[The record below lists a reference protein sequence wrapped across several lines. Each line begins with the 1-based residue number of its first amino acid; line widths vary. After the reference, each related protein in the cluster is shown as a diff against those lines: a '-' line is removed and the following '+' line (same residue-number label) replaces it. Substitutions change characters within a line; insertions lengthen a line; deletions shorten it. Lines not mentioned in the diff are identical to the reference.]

1 MGRIVLSL
9 WKELY
14 LQKKKDLVSSLR
26 FWSTGADTYM
36 ARKTFKRPYYIQSN
50 TSLSHSCVST
60 KLENINVVT
69 LKVGHFSISLETE
82 KATQKNYQKKS
93 VNVLSPSKKW
103 RRHPFSSLFL
113 STFFSFSISVLFP
126 RTENMCFIVGKR
138 MFQFF
143 LVKENQKM
151 LCLLRMTFFGI
162 FTLNCQKKLDQTL
175 KHLTVSPCIASEL
188 ELPIPWRK
196 ILSKRF
202 KNKLILIETLVNL

>member
-14 LQKKKDLVSSLR
+14 LQKKKDLVPNLR

-103 RRHPFSSLFL
+103 RRHPSSSLFL
-113 STFFSFSISVLFP
+113 STFFLSPFQSFLPGLKICVSLWG
-126 RTENMCFIVGKR
+126 RECFN
-138 MFQFF
+138 F
-143 LVKENQKM
+143 
-151 LCLLRMTFFGI
+151 
-162 FTLNCQKKLDQTL
+162 
-175 KHLTVSPCIASEL
+175 S
-188 ELPIPWRK
+188 
-196 ILSKRF
+196 
-202 KNKLILIETLVNL
+202 